1 MNEKQAKIAELIEN
15 EEFNKK
21 AEGATSTEELVA
33 LFAEYGVEV
42 TEEEISSFAAR
53 AGAELDE
60 SNLEDVSGGVRFIGM
75 PNPTP
80 NPQLV
85 AKAAIWLWNKLHG
98 K

>member
-21 AEGATSTEELVA
+21 AEGAASTEALVA

-42 TEEEISSFAAR
+42 TEEEINDLVAS

-60 SNLEDVSGGVRFIGM
+60 SSLEDVSGGVGPAVIGTIAFI
-75 PNPTP
+75 
-80 NPQLV
+80 L
-85 AKAAIWLWNKLHG
+85 WLRSKLRG